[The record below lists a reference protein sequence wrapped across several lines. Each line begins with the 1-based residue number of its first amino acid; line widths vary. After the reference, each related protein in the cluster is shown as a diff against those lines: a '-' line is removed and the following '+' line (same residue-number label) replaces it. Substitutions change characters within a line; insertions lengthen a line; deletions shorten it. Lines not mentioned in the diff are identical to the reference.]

1 MTDNK
6 RKLGTGTDFD
16 VYLRQ
21 TEPHMRERAA
31 SWKTAVGLQAVDGLK
46 TSEYLLETARRH
58 IEGDISIDEARKL
71 IDAYYQAKPRR
82 IEQDAKTEE
91 ADRVSANIA
100 KLLNERTFSFSPVG
114 YITLHRRIFEGVFK
128 FAGQIRDYNITKKE
142 WVLNS
147 NTVLYAGADEIR
159 PALEHDFAKEAAFSY
174 QGLSLIDMIRH
185 IAKFV
190 ANLWQIHAFGEGN
203 TRTTAVFTIKYLRSM
218 GFEVNNDL
226 FAEHSWYFRNALVR
240 ANYHNF
246 KENINPT
253 LEFLERFFQNLLMD
267 EHHELKNRHMLVN
280 AHDKLPANKTPQ
292 ATPQAT
298 PQVASKLNTD
308 NPNILK
314 LVAVLEEKQM
324 TLREMLGTLHLRDRK
339 NFLEAYLRPAIEAG
353 FVRLLYPE
361 SPRHPRQQYLLTAK
375 GFALLEEQR

>member
-1 MTDNK
+1 
-6 RKLGTGTDFD
+6 
-16 VYLRQ
+16 
-21 TEPHMRERAA
+21 
-31 SWKTAVGLQAVDGLK
+31 
-46 TSEYLLETARRH
+46 
-58 IEGDISIDEARKL
+58 
-71 IDAYYQAKPRR
+71 
-82 IEQDAKTEE
+82 
-91 ADRVSANIA
+91 
-100 KLLNERTFSFSPVG
+100 
-114 YITLHRRIFEGVFK
+114 
-128 FAGQIRDYNITKKE
+128 
-142 WVLNS
+142 
-147 NTVLYAGADEIR
+147 
-159 PALEHDFAKEAAFSY
+159 
-174 QGLSLIDMIRH
+174 
-185 IAKFV
+185 
-190 ANLWQIHAFGEGN
+190 
-203 TRTTAVFTIKYLRSM
+203 
-218 GFEVNNDL
+218 
-226 FAEHSWYFRNALVR
+226 
-240 ANYHNF
+240 
-246 KENINPT
+246 
-253 LEFLERFFQNLLMD
+253 MD